1 MIRQIEAGEARV
13 GVTGVAADEVGGSR
27 LDDSCVG
34 GPPLQRRQVE
44 RGGLVVNLGRV
55 WVPGDGE
62 CLAAGGAEPVVKEV
76 VDRVGFFVE
85 QAQGA
90 VVSADVGVE
99 TVEFGLGEDQPVRLS
114 SA

>member
-1 MIRQIEAGEARV
+1 M
-13 GVTGVAADEVGGSR
+13 
-27 LDDSCVG
+27 
-34 GPPLQRRQVE
+34 
-44 RGGLVVNLGRV
+44 
-55 WVPGDGE
+55 
-62 CLAAGGAEPVVKEV
+62 KEV

-85 QAQGA
+85 QAQWA

>member
-1 MIRQIEAGEARV
+1 M
-13 GVTGVAADEVGGSR
+13 D
-27 LDDSCVG
+27 
-34 GPPLQRRQVE
+34 
-44 RGGLVVNLGRV
+44 LGRV

-76 VDRVGFFVE
+76 VDRVGFFDE

-99 TVEFGLGEDQPVRLS
+99 TVELGLSEDQPVRLS